1 MQETRRLWI
10 ILGTVIFCALF
21 ILGWFG
27 HELYRQVPP
36 IPLKVQTGTGRVL
49 MTRDNILAG
58 QQAWQSMGGQQ
69 VGSVWGHGAYQAPDW
84 SADWLHREATALRQE
99 LSRKFFQKGYNA
111 LDGPRQ
117 AAIDARLRTEMRTN
131 TYDPHNG
138 VVTVSPERAAAMA
151 QTAAH
156 YQALFGGDPSLA
168 RLRAAY
174 ALQSPAL
181 PDETRRKNVTAFFFW
196 TAWAATTRR
205 PGTTVTYT
213 NNWPHEPLVG
223 NDPTPASLVWS
234 LVSIAF
240 LLAGVGGLVLMIAL
254 SLLPIGLM
262 QTWASIEHGLWFARS
277 AAFLQQPLLQTLRW
291 LRTIG
296 DAVFIIGTGA
306 LAYFVIGLKTG
317 WSYAKSEDGRVRELP
332 SRPERAAA

>member
-10 ILGTVIFCALF
+10 ILGTVIFCTLF

-36 IPLKVQTGTGRVL
+36 IPSNVQTTTGRIL

-69 VGSVWGHGAYQAPDW
+69 VGSIWGHGAYQAPDW
-84 SADWLHREATALRQE
+84 SADWLHRETTALRQD
-99 LSRKFFQKGYNA
+99 LSRKFFQKGYDA

-131 TYDPHNG
+131 THNAHTG

-156 YQALFGGDPSLA
+156 YLALFGDDPALA
-168 RLRAAY
+168 RLRSSY

-181 PDETRRKNVTAFFFW
+181 PDETRRKNVTAFIFW
-196 TAWAATTRR
+196 TA
-205 PGTTVTYT
+205 
-213 NNWPHEPLVG
+213 
-223 NDPTPASLVWS
+223 
-234 LVSIAF
+234 
-240 LLAGVGGLVLMIAL
+240 
-254 SLLPIGLM
+254 
-262 QTWASIEHGLWFARS
+262 WASIEHGLWFARS
-277 AAFLQQPLLQTLRW
+277 AEFLQQPLMQTLRW

-317 WSYAKSEDGRVRELP
+317 WSYAGSEDGRVRELP
-332 SRPERAAA
+332 SRPEKAAA